1 MWYSCENSSGVG
13 QHVVER
19 RGVGI
24 LFGGGGYT
32 FVINASWGLGLITV
46 YQCCKLVLLLW
57 RIVLIGYCL

>member
-1 MWYSCENSSGVG
+1 MGWVSMLWKDEELGFCLG
-13 QHVVER
+13 
-19 RGVGI
+19 
-24 LFGGGGYT
+24 GGGGYT

>member
-1 MWYSCENSSGVG
+1 MGWVSMLWKDEELGFCLGG
-13 QHVVER
+13 GR
-19 RGVGI
+19 
-24 LFGGGGYT
+24 GGGGYT